1 MTFYLKR
8 FSGVFTFVFLL
19 SIALPNSL
27 NAAVSGTKCA
37 KAGTTKTVSNIK
49 YTCVKQGNKLVWNK
63 GAALKPIVKPFPTP
77 SPDLENA
84 VVHVGDSCTAIGE
97 HATRQTSAGILICKR
112 DLSGNLEWDLPA
124 RPSSTPTPSAS
135 PSSSPAKILEID
147 PIRLEAFKSTHDFKC
162 NTAHPNISFT
172 KDVGPN
178 FDPKIAAII
187 DNLLGRDFNCFDSYL
202 PGPIKLKVFYVSQS
216 DTEFAKTSVNPYLTN
231 NQANHLKEILDRMT
245 AGDWG
250 NGGMAG
256 GFVNWAND
264 HSYIFLVIHV
274 TDNFIWEDKENK
286 LISHE
291 FTHVLQ
297 DVWREKI
304 NTPAE
309 EDWMRQSP
317 GYFTEGGA
325 EALGYTFEASSALAL
340 ETSMKKTE
348 KGMSG
353 HPDAGRFR
361 NVASEAEMLARMKET
376 IFPKD
381 EVTSSLQYPIGGL
394 IGEYLIGKYGFT
406 SYLTL
411 IKNLGT
417 YADFS
422 DNLKSVI
429 GLTQDQMLEA
439 AAPYVFKQWKTA
451 MQS

>member
-1 MTFYLKR
+1 MIRR
-8 FSGVFTFVFLL
+8 FAGVLSLSLALSTAILNPSVAAISG
-19 SIALPNSL
+19 SKC
-27 NAAVSGTKCA
+27 TKV
-37 KAGTTKTVSNIK
+37 GTTKTASSIK

-63 GAALKPIVKPFPTP
+63 GAAVKPNVKPSPTP
-77 SPDLENA
+77 SPDLVNT
-84 VVHVGDSCTAIGE
+84 VVHVGDSCTASGE
-97 HATRQTSAGILICKR
+97 DATRQTSAGTLICKK
-112 DLSGNLEWDLPA
+112 DLSGNLRWDLPA
-124 RPSSTPTPSAS
+124 RPTSKPTPSAS
-135 PSSSPAKILEID
+135 PVSSPVKSVEID

-162 NTAHPNISFT
+162 GTSHPNISFT

-178 FDPKIAAII
+178 FDPKIAANI
-187 DNLLGRDFNCFDSYL
+187 DNLLDRDFNCFNNYL

-216 DTEFAKTSVNPYLTN
+216 DTEFAKTSVNPYLTTN
-231 NQANHLKEILDRMT
+231 EANHLKEILDRMA

-256 GFVNWAND
+256 GFVNWAKD
-264 HSYIFLVIHV
+264 HSYTFFVIHV
-274 TDNFIWEDKENK
+274 TDNFIWEEKENK

-309 EDWMRQSP
+309 EDWIRQSP

-325 EALGYTFEASSALAL
+325 EALGYTFEATSALAL
-340 ETSMKKTE
+340 ETNMKKAE

-361 NVASEAEMLARMKET
+361 NVASETEMLARIKET

-417 YADFS
+417 FADFS

-439 AAPYVFKQWKTA
+439 AAPYVFKQWKSA
-451 MQS
+451 MQSS